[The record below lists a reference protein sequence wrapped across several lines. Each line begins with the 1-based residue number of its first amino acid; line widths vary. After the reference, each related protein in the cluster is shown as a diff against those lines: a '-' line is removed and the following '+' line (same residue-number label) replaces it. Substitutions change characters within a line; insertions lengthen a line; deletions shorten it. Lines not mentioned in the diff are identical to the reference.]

1 MSAFVTDGPAWPD
14 NALPLTGERT
24 IPGLAEE
31 NYWFRRHEV
40 VYQRLADR
48 CAGRDVLE
56 AGCGEG
62 YGADLIADVARRVI
76 GLDYDESAV
85 AHVRA
90 RYPRVEMQHG
100 NLAALPLPDAA
111 VDVVVN
117 FQVIEHLWDQGQF
130 VAECLRV
137 LRPGGVLLMSTPNRI
152 TFSPGRDTPINPFH
166 TRELNAAELTELLH
180 AAGFRIEGDATG
192 CFTAARLAELDARHG
207 GSIIDAQ
214 IARALADAPWPAD
227 LLADVASVTT
237 DDFDLVEAAD
247 ATTGTSMKASIWWR
261 SRCGRDD
268 APSRYPGLF
277 TLVLHT
283 HLPWLAHH
291 GRWPVGEEWLYQSW
305 SAAYLPLMRVLRTL
319 AAEDRH
325 HLLTLGMTP
334 VVTAQLDDPY
344 CLSGMHHW
352 LANWRLRA
360 LEATTLRDPLREFGV
375 REHDRGRSRAR
386 RVRYAVAPRRQP
398 AAA

>member
-1 MSAFVTDGPAWPD
+1 MSASFVTNGPLGDDP
-14 NALPLTGERT
+14 LPLTGERT

-40 VYQRLADR
+40 VYERLASR

-90 RYPRVEMQHG
+90 RYPRVEMLHG
-100 NLAALPLPDAA
+100 NLASLPLADGA

-137 LRPGGVLLMSTPNRI
+137 LRPGGLLLMSTPNRI

-166 TRELNAAELTELLH
+166 TRELNAAELTELLTS
-180 AAGFRIEGDATG
+180 AGFRIEGVYG
-192 CFTAARLAELDARHG
+192 VFHGSRLAELDAHHG

-227 LLADVASVTT
+227 LLADVTSVTT
-237 DDFDLVEAAD
+237 NDFDLVESGGCD
-247 ATTGTSMKASIWWR
+247 
-261 SRCGRDD
+261 SRDIND
-268 APSRYPGLF
+268 SLD
-277 TLVLHT
+277 LV
-283 HLPWLAHH
+283 AI
-291 GRWPVGEEWLYQSW
+291 
-305 SAAYLPLMRVLRTL
+305 A
-319 AAEDRH
+319 
-325 HLLTLGMTP
+325 
-334 VVTAQLDDPY
+334 
-344 CLSGMHHW
+344 
-352 LANWRLRA
+352 
-360 LEATTLRDPLREFGV
+360 V
-375 REHDRGRSRAR
+375 R
-386 RVRYAVAPRRQP
+386 P
-398 AAA
+398 